1 MDKIEQLLLQYREE
15 MMETVQKWVRIPSV
29 KGDAAPGAPFGV
41 EARKALDTAMADCE
55 KFGLKTQIFDGY
67 AGHADLGEGNTR
79 DAIAIL
85 AHLDVVPVGDGWTKE
100 PFGGERAD
108 GKIFGRGTSDDK
120 GPAVAAL
127 YAMRAVKEAGV
138 PLRRKVRLILGCDE
152 ECGSSDMAY
161 YKKVTEMPRSGFSPD
176 ADYPVINIE
185 KGGSHVRFVGDLC
198 PEGLQVL
205 SMQVGE
211 RANVIPGFA
220 SALVEGD
227 EDLAVKAEEAGK
239 KLGFPVKAT
248 VGNGAVI
255 LETTGLT
262 GHAAFPS
269 HGKNAI
275 GQMLLIFKELGVQG
289 ALLEL
294 ADGVGMTYNGENLG
308 IAMRDD
314 VSGELTGSLDIIRIE
329 NGKVEAIMD
338 VRYPVLFHP
347 GRMYELLN
355 QRLQYLKA
363 EDDGTRPPHFVS
375 DQTELV
381 QELLEAYHEVTG
393 GEKRTIAIGGGTYA
407 QSMEEGVAFGA
418 LFPGEVEMAH
428 QADEYITEE
437 SLFQNARIFARAII
451 RLAGK
456 KNDVTQPSAS

>member
-1 MDKIEQLLLQYREE
+1 MDRIDEILASYREE

-29 KGDAAPGAPFGV
+29 KGKEEIGAPFGA
-41 EARKALDTAMADCE
+41 EARRALDTAMADCE
-55 KFGLKTQIFDGY
+55 AFGLKTEVFDGY
-67 AGHADLGEGNTR
+67 AGHADLGEGSTR
-79 DAIAIL
+79 DALAIL
-85 AHLDVVPVGDGWTKE
+85 AHLDVVPVGDGWSRD
-100 PFGGERAD
+100 PFGAQRID
-108 GKIFGRGTSDDK
+108 GRIYGRGTSDDK

-127 YAMRAVKEAGV
+127 YAMRAVKEAGI

-185 KGGSHVRFVGDLC
+185 KGGSHVQFDGELSE
-198 PEGLQVL
+198 EGLQVL

-220 SALVEGD
+220 SALVEGN
-227 EDLAVKAEEAGK
+227 EETAKRAEEAGK
-239 KLGFPVKAT
+239 KLGFPVKT
-248 VGNGAVI
+248 TLGNGAVI
-255 LETTGLT
+255 IETTGLT
-262 GHAAFPS
+262 GHAAFPT
-269 HGKNAI
+269 HGRNAI

-294 ADGVGMTYNGENLG
+294 ADSVGMTCHGENLG

-314 VSGELTGSLDIIRIE
+314 VSGELTGSLDIIKIDQ
-329 NGKVEAIMD
+329 GHVTALMD

-347 GRMYELLN
+347 DRMFDLLG
-355 QRLQYLKA
+355 QRLKYLTA
-363 EDDGTRPPHFVS
+363 TDAGTRPPHFVS

-428 QADEYITEE
+428 QADEFMSEE
-437 SLFQNARIFARAII
+437 SIFQNARIFARAII
-451 RLAGK
+451 RLAGGK
-456 KNDVTQPSAS
+456 AEKEE

>member
-1 MDKIEQLLLQYREE
+1 MEELLLQYREE

-29 KGDAAPGAPFGV
+29 KGEPAPGAPFGL
-41 EARKALDTAMADCE
+41 EARKALDAAMADCE

-79 DAIAIL
+79 DALAIL

-108 GKIFGRGTSDDK
+108 GKIYGRGTSDDK

-127 YAMRAVKEAGV
+127 YAMRAVKEAGI

-161 YKKVTEMPRSGFSPD
+161 YKKATEMPRSGFSPD

-185 KGGSHVRFVGDLC
+185 KGGSHVRFVGDLS

-211 RANVIPGFA
+211 RTNVIPGFA

-227 EDLAVKAEEAGK
+227 EELAAKAEEAGK

-275 GQMLLIFKELGVQG
+275 GQMLLLFKALGAQG

-294 ADGVGMTYNGENLG
+294 ADSVGMTYNGENLG

-355 QRLQYLKA
+355 QRLQYLRA

-375 DQTELV
+375 DKTELV

-418 LFPGEVEMAH
+418 LFPGETEMAH

-437 SLFQNARIFARAII
+437 SLFQNARIFARAIV

-456 KNDVTQPSAS
+456 KSEE

>member
-1 MDKIEQLLLQYREE
+1 MDRMEELLLQYREE

-29 KGDAAPGAPFGV
+29 KGEPAPGAPFGL
-41 EARKALDTAMADCE
+41 EARKALDAAMADCE

-79 DAIAIL
+79 DALAIL

-108 GKIFGRGTSDDK
+108 GKIYGRGTSDDK

-127 YAMRAVKEAGV
+127 YAMRAVKEAGI

-161 YKKVTEMPRSGFSPD
+161 YKKATEMPRSGFSPD

-185 KGGSHVRFVGDLC
+185 KGGSHVRFVGDLS

-211 RANVIPGFA
+211 RTNVIPGFA

-227 EDLAVKAEEAGK
+227 EELAAKAEEAGK

-275 GQMLLIFKELGVQG
+275 GQMLLLFKALGAQG

-294 ADGVGMTYNGENLG
+294 ADSVGMTYNGENLG

-355 QRLQYLKA
+355 QRLQYLRA

-375 DQTELV
+375 DKTELV

-418 LFPGEVEMAH
+418 LFPGETEMAH

-437 SLFQNARIFARAII
+437 SLFQNARIFARAIV

-456 KNDVTQPSAS
+456 KSEE

>member
-1 MDKIEQLLLQYREE
+1 MDKIEQLLSQYREE

-29 KGDAAPGAPFGV
+29 KGEAASGAPFG
-41 EARKALDTAMADCE
+41 EAARQALDTAMADCA

-79 DAIAIL
+79 DALAIL

-100 PFGGERAD
+100 PFGGERVD
-108 GKIFGRGTSDDK
+108 GKIYGRGTSDDK

-211 RANVIPGFA
+211 RTNVIPGFA

-227 EDLAVKAEEAGK
+227 EELAEKAEEAGK

-248 VGNGAVI
+248 LGNGAVI

-294 ADGVGMTYNGENLG
+294 ADSVGMTYNGENLG

-329 NGKVEAIMD
+329 NGKVEAVMD

-363 EDDGTRPPHFVS
+363 EDAGTRPPHFVS
-375 DQTELV
+375 DKTELV

-418 LFPGEVEMAH
+418 LFPGETEMAH

-456 KNDVTQPSAS
+456 KSEE

>member
-1 MDKIEQLLLQYREE
+1 MEELLLQYREE

-29 KGDAAPGAPFGV
+29 KGEAAPGAPFGV
-41 EARKALDTAMADCE
+41 EARQALDTAMADCE

-79 DAIAIL
+79 DALAIL

-100 PFGGERAD
+100 PFGGERVD
-108 GKIFGRGTSDDK
+108 GKIYGRGTSDDK

-185 KGGSHVRFVGDLC
+185 KGGSHVRFVGELS

-211 RANVIPGFA
+211 RTNVIPGFA

-227 EDLAVKAEEAGK
+227 EDLAAKAEEAGK

-262 GHAAFPS
+262 GHAAFPA

-275 GQMLLIFKELGVQG
+275 GQMLLLFKELGSQG

-294 ADGVGMTYNGENLG
+294 ADAVGMTYNGENLG

-329 NGKVEAIMD
+329 NGKVEAVMD

-363 EDDGTRPPHFVS
+363 EDAGTRPPHFVS
-375 DQTELV
+375 DKTELV

-428 QADEYITEE
+428 QADEFITEE
-437 SLFQNARIFARAII
+437 SLFQNARIFARAIV

-456 KNDVTQPSAS
+456 KSEE

>member
-1 MDKIEQLLLQYREE
+1 MDKIEQLLLQYKEE

-29 KGDAAPGAPFGV
+29 KDEPASGAPFGI
-41 EARKALDTAMADCE
+41 EARRALNAAMADCE
-55 KFGLKTQIFDGY
+55 KFGLKTEIFDGY
-67 AGHADLGEGNTR
+67 VGHADLGEGSTR
-79 DAIAIL
+79 DALAIL

-100 PFGGERAD
+100 PFGGERIG
-108 GKIFGRGTSDDK
+108 GKIYGRGTSDDK

-176 ADYPVINIE
+176 ANYPLINIE
-185 KGGSHVRFVGDLC
+185 KGGSHIQFDGELC
-198 PEGLQVL
+198 KEGLQVL

-211 RANVIPGFA
+211 RTNVVPGFA

-227 EDLAVKAEEAGK
+227 EEIAKKAEEAGK
-239 KLGFPVKAT
+239 QLGFPVKT
-248 VGNGAVI
+248 TLGNGAVI
-255 LETTGLT
+255 IETTGIT
-262 GHAAFPS
+262 GHAAIPEN
-269 HGKNAI
+269 GRNAI
-275 GQMLLIFKELGVQG
+275 GQMLLIFKALGAQG
-289 ALLEL
+289 ALLEM
-294 ADGVGMTYNGENLG
+294 ADTIGMTYHGENLG

-314 VSGELTGSLDIIRIE
+314 VSGALTGSLDIIHIE
-329 NGKVEAIMD
+329 HGHVTAVMD

-347 GRMYELLN
+347 DRMYELLN
-355 QRLQYLKA
+355 QRLKYLTA
-363 EDDGTRPPHFVS
+363 TDAGTRPPHFVS
-375 DQTELV
+375 DRTELV

-393 GEKRTIAIGGGTYA
+393 GEKKTIAIGGGTYA

-418 LFPGEVEMAH
+418 QFPDEAEMAH
-428 QADEYITEE
+428 QADEFIAEE
-437 SLFQNARIFARAII
+437 SVFQNARIFARAIV

-456 KNDVTQPSAS
+456 KSEE

>member
-1 MDKIEQLLLQYREE
+1 MDKIEQLLSQYREE
-15 MMETVQKWVRIPSV
+15 MVETVQKWVRVPSV
-29 KGDAAPGAPFGV
+29 KGEAAPGAPFG
-41 EARKALDTAMADCE
+41 EAARQALDTAMADCA

-67 AGHADLGEGNTR
+67 AGHADLGEGGTR
-79 DAIAIL
+79 DALAIL
-85 AHLDVVPVGDGWTKE
+85 AHLDVVPVGDGWTKD
-100 PFGGERAD
+100 PFGGERVD
-108 GKIFGRGTSDDK
+108 GKIYGRGTSDDK

-138 PLRRKVRLILGCDE
+138 PLCRKVRLILGCDE

-211 RANVIPGFA
+211 RTNVIPGFA

-227 EDLAVKAEEAGK
+227 EDLAAKAEEAGK

-248 VGNGAVI
+248 LGNGAVI

-294 ADGVGMTYNGENLG
+294 ADSVGMTYNGENLG

-329 NGKVEAIMD
+329 NGKVEAVMD

-363 EDDGTRPPHFVS
+363 EDAGTRPPHFVS
-375 DQTELV
+375 DKTELV

-418 LFPGEVEMAH
+418 LFPGETEMAH

-456 KNDVTQPSAS
+456 KSEE

>member
-1 MDKIEQLLLQYREE
+1 MDRIEELLLSYREE
-15 MMETVQKWVRIPSV
+15 MMETVQKWVKIPSV
-29 KGDAAPGAPFGV
+29 KGEAAPDAPFGE
-41 EARKALDTAMADCE
+41 EARRALDTAMGDCE

-67 AGHADLGEGNTR
+67 VGHADLGEGSTR
-79 DAIAIL
+79 DALAIL
-85 AHLDVVPVGDGWTKE
+85 AHLDVVPVGDGWSRD
-100 PFGGERAD
+100 PFGGQRID

-161 YKKVTEMPRSGFSPD
+161 YKKVAEMPRSGFSPD

-185 KGGSHVRFVGDLC
+185 KGGSHIRFTGELSKD
-198 PEGLQVL
+198 GLQVL

-211 RANVIPGFA
+211 RPNVIPGFA
-220 SALVEGD
+220 SALVAGD
-227 EDLAVKAEEAGK
+227 DETAKKAEKAGE
-239 KLGFPVKAT
+239 KLGFPVKT
-248 VGNGAVI
+248 TLGNGAVI
-255 LETTGLT
+255 IETTGLT

-275 GQMLLIFKELGVQG
+275 GQMLLIFKELGAQG

-294 ADGVGMTYNGENLG
+294 ADSVGMTYNGENLG
-308 IAMRDD
+308 IAARDD
-314 VSGELTGSLDIIRIE
+314 ISGELTGSLDIIRIE
-329 NGKVEAIMD
+329 NGQLDALMD

-347 GRMYELLN
+347 GRMFELLS
-355 QRLQYLKA
+355 QRLRFLIA
-363 EDDGTRPPHFVS
+363 SDAGTRPPHFVS
-375 DQTELV
+375 DRTELV

-393 GEKRTIAIGGGTYA
+393 REKRTIAIGGGTYA

-418 LFPGEVEMAH
+418 LFPGEAEMAH

-437 SLFQNARIFARAII
+437 SIFQNARIFARAIV

-456 KNDVTQPSAS
+456 KSEVE

>member
-1 MDKIEQLLLQYREE
+1 ML
-15 MMETVQKWVRIPSV
+15 
-29 KGDAAPGAPFGV
+29 F
-41 EARKALDTAMADCE
+41 
-55 KFGLKTQIFDGY
+55 
-67 AGHADLGEGNTR
+67 
-79 DAIAIL
+79 
-85 AHLDVVPVGDGWTKE
+85 
-100 PFGGERAD
+100 
-108 GKIFGRGTSDDK
+108 
-120 GPAVAAL
+120 
-127 YAMRAVKEAGV
+127 
-138 PLRRKVRLILGCDE
+138 
-152 ECGSSDMAY
+152 
-161 YKKVTEMPRSGFSPD
+161 RS
-176 ADYPVINIE
+176 
-185 KGGSHVRFVGDLC
+185 
-198 PEGLQVL
+198 
-205 SMQVGE
+205 
-211 RANVIPGFA
+211 
-220 SALVEGD
+220 LVEGD
-227 EDLAVKAEEAGK
+227 EALAARAEEAGK

-248 VGNGAVI
+248 LGNGAVI

-275 GQMLLIFKELGVQG
+275 GQMLLVFKELGSQG

-294 ADGVGMTYNGENLG
+294 ADSVGMTYNGENLG

-329 NGKVEAIMD
+329 NGKVIAVMD

-363 EDDGTRPPHFVS
+363 EDAGTRPPHFVS
-375 DQTELV
+375 DKTELV

-418 LFPGEVEMAH
+418 LFPGETEMAH

-437 SLFQNARIFARAII
+437 SLFQNARIFARAIV

-456 KNDVTQPSAS
+456 KSEE

>member
-1 MDKIEQLLLQYREE
+1 MDRIEELLLQYREE

-29 KGDAAPGAPFGV
+29 KGEAENGAPFGAQ
-41 EARKALDTAMADCE
+41 ARRALDTAMEDCE

-67 AGHADLGEGNTR
+67 AGHADLGEGSTR
-79 DAIAIL
+79 DALAIL
-85 AHLDVVPVGDGWTKE
+85 AHLDVVPVGDGWVRD
-100 PFGGERAD
+100 PFGAQRID

-185 KGGSHVRFVGDLC
+185 KGGSHIRFTGEMSGD
-198 PEGLQVL
+198 GLQVL

-220 SALVEGD
+220 SALVEGG
-227 EDLAVKAEEAGK
+227 EEVAQQAEAAGQR
-239 KLGFPVKAT
+239 LGFPVKT
-248 VGNGAVI
+248 TLGNGAVI
-255 LETTGLT
+255 IETTGLT
-262 GHAAFPS
+262 GHAAFPA

-275 GQMLLIFKELGVQG
+275 GQMLLIFRELGAQG
-289 ALLEL
+289 ALKEL
-294 ADGVGMTYNGENLG
+294 ADCVGMTHNGENLG
-308 IAMRDD
+308 IAARDD
-314 VSGELTGSLDIIRIE
+314 VSGELTASLDMIRIE
-329 NGKVEAIMD
+329 NGCLDALMD
-338 VRYPVLFHP
+338 VRYPVLFSP
-347 GRMYELLN
+347 ERMFQLLS
-355 QRLQYLKA
+355 QRLQYLTA
-363 EDDGTRPPHFVS
+363 GDAGTRPPHFVS
-375 DQTELV
+375 DRTELV

-407 QSMEEGVAFGA
+407 QAMEEGVAFGA

-428 QADEYITEE
+428 QANEFMSEE
-437 SLFQNARIFARAII
+437 SIFQNARIFARAIV

-456 KNDVTQPSAS
+456 QREE

>member
-1 MDKIEQLLLQYREE
+1 MDRIEQILSQYREE
-15 MMETVQKWVRIPSV
+15 MMETVRKWVRIPSV
-29 KGDAAPGAPFGV
+29 KGEAAPGAPFGAA
-41 EARKALDTAMADCE
+41 ARQALDTAMADCE

-67 AGHADLGEGNTR
+67 AGHADLGEGSTR
-79 DAIAIL
+79 DALAIL

-100 PFGGERAD
+100 PFGGQRVD
-108 GKIFGRGTSDDK
+108 GKIYGRGTSDDK

-185 KGGSHVRFVGDLC
+185 KGGSHVRFVGDLS

-211 RANVIPGFA
+211 RTNVIPGFA

-227 EDLAVKAEEAGK
+227 EELAAKAEEAGK
-239 KLGFPVKAT
+239 ELGFPVKAT
-248 VGNGAVI
+248 VCNGAVI

-275 GQMLLIFKELGVQG
+275 GQMLLLFKALGSQG

-294 ADGVGMTYNGENLG
+294 ADSVGMTYNGENLG

-329 NGKVEAIMD
+329 NGRLEAVMD

-363 EDDGTRPPHFVS
+363 EDAGTRPPHFVS
-375 DQTELV
+375 DKTELV

-456 KNDVTQPSAS
+456 KSEE

>member
-1 MDKIEQLLLQYREE
+1 MDKIEQLLSQYREE
-15 MMETVQKWVRIPSV
+15 MMETVRKWVRIPSV
-29 KGDAAPGAPFGV
+29 KGDAAPGAPFGA
-41 EARKALDTAMADCE
+41 EARKALDAAMADCE

-79 DAIAIL
+79 DALAIL

-161 YKKVTEMPRSGFSPD
+161 YKKETEMPRSGFSPD

-329 NGKVEAIMD
+329 NGKVEAVMD

-363 EDDGTRPPHFVS
+363 EDAGTRPPHFVS
-375 DQTELV
+375 DKTELV

-456 KNDVTQPSAS
+456 KSEE

>member
-1 MDKIEQLLLQYREE
+1 MDRIEELLLQYREE

-29 KGDAAPGAPFGV
+29 KGEAENGAPFGAQ
-41 EARKALDTAMADCE
+41 ARRALDTAMEDCE

-67 AGHADLGEGNTR
+67 AGHADLGEGSTR
-79 DAIAIL
+79 DALAIL
-85 AHLDVVPVGDGWTKE
+85 AHLDVVPVGDGWVRD
-100 PFGGERAD
+100 PFGAQRID

-185 KGGSHVRFVGDLC
+185 KGGSHIRFTGEMSGD
-198 PEGLQVL
+198 GLQVL

-220 SALVEGD
+220 SALVEGG
-227 EDLAVKAEEAGK
+227 EEVAQQAEAAGQR
-239 KLGFPVKAT
+239 LGFPVKT
-248 VGNGAVI
+248 TLGNGAVI
-255 LETTGLT
+255 IETTGLT
-262 GHAAFPS
+262 GHAAFPA

-275 GQMLLIFKELGVQG
+275 GQMLLIFRELGAQG
-289 ALLEL
+289 ALKEL
-294 ADGVGMTYNGENLG
+294 ADCVGMTHNGENLG
-308 IAMRDD
+308 IAARDD
-314 VSGELTGSLDIIRIE
+314 VSGELTASLDMIRIE
-329 NGKVEAIMD
+329 NGCLDALMD
-338 VRYPVLFHP
+338 VRYPVLFSP
-347 GRMYELLN
+347 ERMFQLLS
-355 QRLQYLKA
+355 QRLQYLTA
-363 EDDGTRPPHFVS
+363 SDAGTRPPHFVS
-375 DQTELV
+375 DRTELV

-407 QSMEEGVAFGA
+407 QAMEEGVAFGA

-428 QADEYITEE
+428 QANEFMSEE
-437 SLFQNARIFARAII
+437 SIFQNARIFARAIV

-456 KNDVTQPSAS
+456 QREE

>member
-1 MDKIEQLLLQYREE
+1 MDRIEEILLQYREE

-29 KGDAAPGAPFGV
+29 KGEAAPGAPFGT

-79 DAIAIL
+79 DALALL

-100 PFGGERAD
+100 PFGGERVD
-108 GKIFGRGTSDDK
+108 GKIYGRGTSDDK

-185 KGGSHVRFVGDLC
+185 KGGSHVRFVGELS
-198 PEGLQVL
+198 PEGLHVL

-211 RANVIPGFA
+211 RTNVIPGFA

-227 EDLAVKAEEAGK
+227 EALAAKAEEAGK
-239 KLGFPVKAT
+239 KLGFPVSAT

-269 HGKNAI
+269 QGKNAI
-275 GQMLLIFKELGVQG
+275 GQMLLLFKELGAQG

-294 ADGVGMTYNGENLG
+294 ADSVGMTYNGENLG

-314 VSGELTGSLDIIRIE
+314 VSGELTGSLDIIHIE
-329 NGKVEAIMD
+329 NGKLEAIMD

-363 EDDGTRPPHFVS
+363 EDAGTRPPHFVS
-375 DQTELV
+375 DKTELV

-418 LFPGEVEMAH
+418 LFPGETEMAH

-437 SLFQNARIFARAII
+437 SLFQNARIFARAIV
-451 RLAGK
+451 RLAEK
-456 KNDVTQPSAS
+456 KSEE

>member
-1 MDKIEQLLLQYREE
+1 MKPMERIDEILNSYREE

-29 KGDAAPGAPFGV
+29 KSEPEPDAPFGL
-41 EARKALDTAMADCE
+41 EARRALDTAMADCE
-55 KFGLKTQIFDGY
+55 AFGLKTEIFDGY
-67 AGHADLGEGNTR
+67 AGHADLGEGTTR
-79 DAIAIL
+79 DALAIL

-100 PFGGERAD
+100 PFGAERTD
-108 GKIFGRGTSDDK
+108 GKIYGRGTSDDK

-127 YAMRAVKEAGV
+127 YAMRAVKEAGI

-152 ECGSSDMAY
+152 ECGSSDLAY

-185 KGGSHVRFVGDLC
+185 KGGSHVQFDGDLC
-198 PEGLQVL
+198 QEGLQVL

-211 RANVIPGFA
+211 RPNVIPGFA
-220 SALVEGD
+220 SAVVEGG
-227 EDLAVKAEEAGK
+227 EEVARKAEKAGV
-239 KLGFPVKAT
+239 KLGFPVKT
-248 VGNGAVI
+248 TLGNGAVI
-255 LETTGLT
+255 IETTGLT

-269 HGKNAI
+269 HGRNAI
-275 GQMLLIFKELGVQG
+275 GQMLLIFRELGAQG

-294 ADGVGMTYNGENLG
+294 ADAVGMTYNGENLG

-314 VSGELTGSLDIIRIE
+314 ISGELTGSLDIIHIE
-329 NGKVEAIMD
+329 HGHLCALMD
-338 VRYPVLFHP
+338 VRYPVLFHA
-347 GRMYELLN
+347 GRMYELLE
-355 QRLQYLKA
+355 QRLKYLKA
-363 EDDGTRPPHFVS
+363 TDAGTRPPHFVS
-375 DQTELV
+375 DRTELV

-418 LFPGEVEMAH
+418 LFPGETEMAH
-428 QADEYITEE
+428 QADEFMSEE
-437 SLFQNARIFARAII
+437 SIFQNARIFARAII

-456 KNDVTQPSAS
+456 KEAESEE

>member
-1 MDKIEQLLLQYREE
+1 MDRVEELLLGYREE
-15 MMETVQKWVRIPSV
+15 MMETVQKWVAVPSV
-29 KGDAAPGAPFGV
+29 KGEPENGAPFGAQV
-41 EARKALDTAMADCE
+41 RRALDLAMADCK
-55 KFGLKTQIFDGY
+55 KFGFDTQIFDGY
-67 AGHADLGEGNTR
+67 VGHADLGEGTTR
-79 DAIAIL
+79 DALAIL
-85 AHLDVVPVGDGWTKE
+85 AHLDVVPVGDGWSRD
-100 PFGGERAD
+100 PFGGQRID
-108 GKIFGRGTSDDK
+108 GKIYGRGSSDDK

-127 YAMRAVKEAGV
+127 YAMRAVKEAGI

-185 KGGSHVRFVGDLC
+185 KGGSHVRFTGELAK
-198 PEGLQVL
+198 EGLQVL

-211 RANVIPGFA
+211 RTNVVPGFA

-227 EDLAVKAEEAGK
+227 ADLARRAEEAGK
-239 KLGFPVKAT
+239 KLGIPVKAT
-248 VGNGAVI
+248 LGNGAVI

-262 GHAAFPS
+262 GHAAFPD
-269 HGKNAI
+269 HAKNAI
-275 GQMLLIFKELGVQG
+275 GQMLLLFRELGAQG

-294 ADGVGMTYNGENLG
+294 AETVGMTYHGENLG

-314 VSGELTGSLDIIRIE
+314 VSGALTASLDIIRIE
-329 NGKVEAIMD
+329 NGRLEAIMD

-347 GRMYELLN
+347 GRMFELLG
-355 QRLQYLKA
+355 QRLQYLTA
-363 EDDGTRPPHFVS
+363 SDDGTRPPHFVS
-375 DQTELV
+375 DKTELV

-437 SLFQNARIFARAII
+437 SLFQNARIFARAIV

-456 KNDVTQPSAS
+456 KEADQNG